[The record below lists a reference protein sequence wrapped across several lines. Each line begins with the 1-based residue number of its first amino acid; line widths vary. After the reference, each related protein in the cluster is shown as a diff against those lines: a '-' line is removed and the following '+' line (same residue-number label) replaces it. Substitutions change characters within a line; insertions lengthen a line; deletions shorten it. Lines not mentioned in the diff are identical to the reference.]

1 MHNKGHSMDVSLTPE
16 LERRIAEKVDAGLY
30 ATPGEAVREGLRLL
44 FDADTAR
51 EARMAQLDAEIDVG
65 LIELEQGRGL
75 LGEPVFA
82 ALKAKIAKLRAR

>member
-1 MHNKGHSMDVSLTPE
+1 MDVSLTPE

-30 ATPGEAVREGLRLL
+30 ATPGEAVRE
-44 FDADTAR
+44 
-51 EARMAQLDAEIDVG
+51 ARMARMDAEIDVG

-75 LGEPVFA
+75 PGEPVFA